1 MEEIKQILNSEDLP
15 KIKALFAFDKTNSHE
30 SVVFKF
36 GLWARYTHPKYF
48 KSKDAPFHKEMDLNL
63 VKTYR
68 GEINQFVNIAFRG
81 ASKTAKTKLFLAYAI
96 LNDLDHTRRYIKVL
110 SADGVNSKQ
119 IVTDIYNMLVSP
131 RCKILYPEVFA
142 KTDLKREETMGSFTT
157 ATGIKMIADVVG
169 ADQRGALQED
179 AKSDLILY
187 EDIET
192 RGTLRSAVKTKAIWD
207 NMEEARTGLAVGGSA
222 IYNCNY
228 ISERGN
234 VHQLVTR
241 QSGSKV
247 VLIVPILTPDGLSAW
262 EDRYTLEQIEHM
274 RKTDDDFEGERLCK
288 PSASKDVLFDRE
300 SIDKQVAKQP
310 IKTVAGF
317 KIFKEYNPSH
327 RIAGAGDVSLGVGLD
342 SSTTVFID
350 FDTMPAQVI
359 GTYYNNEIK
368 PDDFGDE
375 MARQGRMFGECL
387 LAPENNN
394 AGVATI
400 ARLKQIYPMSRIYA
414 TQKNEQGI
422 KYTVP
427 NTFGWNTNALTKGQ
441 MFNDLSKAVED
452 GLIELNDPD
461 LIAEARSYSRNDLMD
476 RDVDVRL
483 VTRHYDI
490 LTSCAIAWQ
499 MKDYAVRASARK
511 ELNTIDK
518 LFIKAKKD
526 DGGSSFE

>member
-15 KIKALFAFDKTNSHE
+15 KIKALFAFDNTNSAE
-30 SVVFKF
+30 AVVFKF

-63 VKTYR
+63 VKAYR
-68 GEINQFVNIAFRG
+68 GETSQFINIAFRG

-157 ATGIKMIADVVG
+157 ATGVKMIADVVG

-192 RGTLRSAVKTKAIWD
+192 RGTLRSAIKTKAIWD

-234 VHQLVTR
+234 VHKLVTR
-241 QSGSKV
+241 HAHGKV
-247 VLIVPILTPDGLSAW
+247 VMIVSILTPDGLSAW
-262 EDRYTLEQIEHM
+262 EDRYTLEDIESM

-288 PSASKDVLFDRE
+288 PSASKDSFFDRE
-300 SIDKQVAKQP
+300 SVEKQIP
-310 IKTVAGF
+310 IPYIRKSVQA
-317 KIFKEYNPSH
+317 KIFKEFNPSH
-327 RIAGAGDVSLGVGLD
+327 RIAGGMDTAGGLGLD
-342 SSTTVFID
+342 SSSSVFID
-350 FDTMPAQVI
+350 FDTMPAQVVL
-359 GTYYNNEIK
+359 TYYDNEIK
-368 PDDFGDE
+368 PSDFGHE
-375 MARQGRMFGECL
+375 IARQGNLYGGCL
-387 LAPENNN
+387 VAPENNKYDE
-394 AGVATI
+394 TI
-400 ARLKQIYPMSRIYA
+400 GILKLVYPISRIY
-414 TQKNEQGI
+414 TPPVKNENSI
-422 KYTVP
+422 FNSNP
-427 NTFGWNTNALTKGQ
+427 STFGWNTNGLTKSK
-441 MFNDLSKAVED
+441 MLNDLGSAIED
-452 GLIELNDPD
+452 GIISLNDED
-461 LIAEARSYSRNDLMD
+461 LINEAKMYTRNDILD
-476 RDVDVRL
+476 KNLDVRL
-483 VTRHYDI
+483 ATNHFDLLI
-490 LTSCAIAWQ
+490 ACAIAWQ
-499 MKDYAVRASARK
+499 MKDFAVRSSAKK
-511 ELNTIDK
+511 EMNTIDK
-518 LFIKAKKD
+518 MFIKAKSSQD
-526 DGGSSFE
+526 QSSFE

>member
-15 KIKALFAFDKTNSHE
+15 KIKALFAFDNTNSAE
-30 SVVFKF
+30 SIVFKF

-63 VKTYR
+63 VRTYR

-96 LNDLDHTRRYIKVL
+96 LNDLGHTRRYIKVL

-247 VLIVPILTPDGLSAW
+247 VLIIPILTPDGLSAW
-262 EDRYTLEQIEHM
+262 EDRYTLEQIEQM

-288 PSASKDVLFDRE
+288 PSASKDSFFDRE
-300 SIDKQVAKQP
+300 SLEKQVPIQP
-310 IKTVAGF
+310 IRKSVHA
-317 KIFKEYNPSH
+317 KIFKEFNPSH
-327 RIAGAGDVSLGVGLD
+327 RIAGGADVAGGLGLD
-342 SSTTVFID
+342 SSATVFID
-350 FDTMPAQVI
+350 FDTFPAQVVL
-359 GTYYNNEIK
+359 TYSDNEIR
-368 PDDFGDE
+368 PSDFGHE
-375 MARQGRMFGECL
+375 LARQGNLYGACL
-387 LAPENNN
+387 LAPENNKYDE
-394 AGVATI
+394 AIGI
-400 ARLKQIYPMSRIYA
+400 LKLVYPTHRIY
-414 TQKNEQGI
+414 TPPVRNENKI
-422 KYTVP
+422 FNSNP
-427 NTFGWNTNALTKGQ
+427 STFGWNTNSLTKSK
-441 MFNDLSKAVED
+441 MLNDLGSAVED
-452 GLIELNDPD
+452 GLISLNDEN
-461 LIAEARSYSRNDLMD
+461 LINELKVYSRNDLLD
-476 RDVDVRL
+476 RDADVRL
-483 VTRHYDI
+483 TTNHFDLLI
-490 LTSCAIAWQ
+490 ACSIAWQ
-499 MKDYAVRASARK
+499 MKDFAVRSSAKK
-511 ELNTIDK
+511 EMSSIDK
-518 LFIKAKKD
+518 MFIKAKPEST
-526 DGGSSFE
+526 SSGFE